1 MINKISVLLSEG
13 IGLKLNS
20 SDNEKAV
27 YAYSIEVLL
36 SLLLNL
42 IILTVA
48 AHVLNKKFELL
59 IFIIFFSGLRTFAGG
74 YHARTHT
81 ECIFLSFS
89 IFIIS
94 AMCGTYLKQYGEI
107 ILVSGVIFS
116 VFMVFWLAPSETENK
131 PLSKS
136 ERKKYKV
143 ISRVIVITLS
153 LAAVVLYYLRVETDY
168 VYITAVAAMAIESV
182 SLLKK

>member
-1 MINKISVLLSEG
+1 MINKISVFLSEG
-13 IGLKLNS
+13 IGVKLNS

-42 IILTVA
+42 MILSLTA
-48 AHVLNKKFELL
+48 YVLNKKLELL

-74 YHARTHT
+74 YHARTHA

-89 IFIIS
+89 IFVIS
-94 AMCGTYLKQYGEI
+94 AMSGTYLKQYGEI
-107 ILVSGVIFS
+107 ILTFGVIFS
-116 VFMVFWLAPSETENK
+116 ISMVFWLAPSETENK
-131 PLSKS
+131 PLSKN

-143 ISRVIVITLS
+143 ISRIIVVTLS
-153 LAAVVLYYLRVETDY
+153 LAAAFLYYLRVETDY
-168 VYITAVAAMAIESV
+168 IYITAVTAMAIESV